1 MVVTREVSQLEMF
14 ALKSPMPR
22 KRELMSVTRETHQSA
37 MGPYFLIAA
46 RAFESSS
53 LTAARAFE
61 SNSLTAVFRDL
72 SAKVK
77 VQAGG
82 NEQSPETHPA
92 P

>member
-1 MVVTREVSQLEMF
+1 MVVTREVSQLEMS

-46 RAFESSS
+46 RAFES
-53 LTAARAFE
+53 
-61 SNSLTAVFRDL
+61 NSLTAVFRDL
-72 SAKVK
+72 STKVK

-82 NEQSPETHPA
+82 NKQSPETHPA